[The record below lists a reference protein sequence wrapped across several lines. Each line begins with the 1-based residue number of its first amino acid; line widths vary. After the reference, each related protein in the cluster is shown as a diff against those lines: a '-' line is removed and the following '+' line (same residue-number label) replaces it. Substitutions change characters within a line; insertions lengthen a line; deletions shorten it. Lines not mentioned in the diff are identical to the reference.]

1 MASVNRITDDLKK
14 TNETLTVSQFLEL
27 LNQRIKPL
35 SVKIIGEVSEAKVGP
50 TGHMYFSLKDEKN
63 GSVISCAIWRSN
75 YELYGLTLSVGLK
88 IIASGHAEVY
98 PPSGRLSFISE
109 SIELAGE
116 GSLKKEYDRL
126 LKKLTEEGIFEEAK
140 KRPIPKFIKTIGVIT
155 SKQGAVI
162 HDFTTNLG
170 KFGFLIEFI
179 DSRVEGQLAVAD
191 LVASIRTF
199 RKRKID
205 VLVIMRGGG
214 SLEALMAFNNE
225 LVVREISAFPVP
237 VIAGIGHDKDMPLA
251 AMAADLATST
261 PSIAATTISQSW
273 QEVLRNL
280 EYRQINIIGG
290 YQNLLN
296 QTKLKLDRF
305 AQTFANFKY
314 VLKNAAVF
322 LGDCWGKILA
332 GLKLAILGISQHL
345 EYYEK
350 AVVLNDPAR
359 QLKLGYSIVKSKGK
373 ILRSVKNTK
382 IGDEVAISLSDGILD
397 SQIKKIINK

>member
-1 MASVNRITDDLKK
+1 MASVNRIADNFKK

-35 SVKIIGEVSEAKVGP
+35 SVKIIGEISEAKLGP

-126 LKKLTEEGIFEEAK
+126 LKKLTEEGIFQEAK

-179 DSRVEGQLAVAD
+179 DSRVEGQLAVGD
-191 LVASIRTF
+191 LIASIRTF
-199 RKRKID
+199 KKRKID

-225 LVVREISAFPVP
+225 LVVREISAFPAP

-273 QEVLRNL
+273 QEVFRTL
-280 EYRQINIIGG
+280 EKHEIGIIGG
-290 YQNLLN
+290 YKNFLN
-296 QTKLKLDRF
+296 ETKMKLERFVQTL
-305 AQTFANFKY
+305 ANFKY
-314 VLKNAAVF
+314 ILKNIAAF
-322 LGDCWGKILA
+322 LNDCWRKMLA
-332 GLKLAILGISQHL
+332 GLKLAILSAGQHL

-350 AVVLNDPAR
+350 AAALNDPER

-373 ILRSVKNTK
+373 ILKSVENAR
-382 IGDEVAISLSDGILD
+382 IGEEVAISLSDGIID
-397 SQIKKIINK
+397 SQIKKITNK